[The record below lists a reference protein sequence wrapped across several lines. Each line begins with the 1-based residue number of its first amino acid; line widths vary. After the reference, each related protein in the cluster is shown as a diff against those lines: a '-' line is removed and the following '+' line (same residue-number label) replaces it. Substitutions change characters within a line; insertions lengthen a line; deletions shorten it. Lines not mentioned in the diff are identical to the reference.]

1 MNQKEFIKNL
11 KNQYVDPEEIQLE
24 MSAKFKEL
32 DSFDSLTGMSIIVF
46 IKDEFNIDVSQKD
59 FKAIETV
66 QQLYDHIS

>member
-1 MNQKEFIKNL
+1 MNKKEFIKNL

-24 MSAKFKEL
+24 MSTKFKEL

-46 IKDEFNIDVSQKD
+46 IKDEFNIDVSIND

>member
-24 MSAKFKEL
+24 MSTKFKEL

-46 IKDEFNIDVSQKD
+46 IKDEFNIDVSLND

>member
-24 MSAKFKEL
+24 MSTKFKEL

>member
-24 MSAKFKEL
+24 MSTKFKEL

-46 IKDEFNIDVSQKD
+46 IKDEFNIDVSLKD

>member
-11 KNQYVDPEEIQLE
+11 KNQYVDSDEIQLD
-24 MSAKFKEL
+24 MSTKFKEL

-46 IKDEFNIDVSQKD
+46 IKDEFNIDLSQKD
-59 FKAIETV
+59 FKTIETV

>member
-24 MSAKFKEL
+24 MSTKFKEL

-46 IKDEFNIDVSQKD
+46 IKDEFNIDVSIND